1 MKVST
6 IQEIGEFMGRARGKK
21 EEAKI
26 KRTSLPKNNPAE
38 PGSLFFGGKK
48 KG

>member
-6 IQEIGEFMGRARGKK
+6 IQEIGEFMGSARGKN

-26 KRTSLPKNNPAE
+26 KRISSPQKNRPE
-38 PGSLFFGGKK
+38 PGS
-48 KG
+48 